1 LTAWVAYGGTPDDQ
15 RDWCHGISLGTYA
28 AWGYSVWSGGPMEK
42 VVRDEYRRIPREQA
56 RPGDLAAWVPMPD
69 GRLYGH
75 SARFTQPVLRGDGG
89 IDAAR
94 SRLDTKNGQAMLAN
108 RSLAEI
114 MAVSTYGYNVA
125 VYRAK

>member
-1 LTAWVAYGGTPDDQ
+1 MTAWVAYGGTPDDQ

-114 MAVSTYGYNVA
+114 MAVSTYGYSVA